1 MGPRLPEPNTTYRD
15 TIELNQGCYR
25 FNVYDSDDDGI
36 DFWANNDGAGY
47 VRLKKVA
54 GGNFKVFESD
64 FGKSIS
70 QAFYFATNLVSDVGE
85 TQAFEGDLVAFPN
98 PLKDQITLLPAGLI
112 GQANWQVFSV
122 QGRLLDSGTWWAET
136 GQPQSLD
143 ATEWPTGSLVVVVR
157 QGDRHWIKWLVKE

>member
-1 MGPRLPEPNTTYRD
+1 MTGGGGGRL
-15 TIELNQGCYR
+15 
-25 FNVYDSDDDGI
+25 
-36 DFWANNDGAGY
+36 
-47 VRLKKVA
+47 VA

-70 QAFYFATNLVSDVGE
+70 QAFYFATNLVSEVGE

-98 PLKDQITLLPAGLI
+98 PLKDQITLLPAGLT

-122 QGRLLDSGTWWAET
+122 QGQLLDSGTWWAET

-143 ATEWPTGSLVVVVR
+143 ATEWATGSLVVVVR
-157 QGDRHWIKWLVKE
+157 QGDRHWTKWLVKE